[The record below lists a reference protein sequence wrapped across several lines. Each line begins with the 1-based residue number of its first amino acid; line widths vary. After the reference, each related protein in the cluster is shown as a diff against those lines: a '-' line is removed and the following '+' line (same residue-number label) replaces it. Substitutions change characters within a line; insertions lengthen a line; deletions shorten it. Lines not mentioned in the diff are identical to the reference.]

1 MPAPPPSFV
10 VLSRKP
16 TECVCLCYSYSVGV
30 MVAQSQVMSPRYF
43 SLFSPKFLR
52 KIFGKFLL
60 TINFCAKK
68 SLTAIFCPTNC
79 AEFCGPQEFLHFFA
93 QYFGKIYMKFKIRTL
108 DKMVINFAVSKILH
122 KFFFEKNVLIGTKRF
137 LKKYF

>member
-1 MPAPPPSFV
+1 
-10 VLSRKP
+10 
-16 TECVCLCYSYSVGV
+16 

-79 AEFCGPQEFLHFFA
+79 AKFCGPQEFLHFFA
-93 QYFGKIYMKFKIRTL
+93 QYFGKIYMKFKIKKL
-108 DKMVINFAVSKILH
+108 DKIVKKIYTA
-122 KFFFEKNVLIGTKRF
+122 KYIKNTG
-137 LKKYF
+137 KKL